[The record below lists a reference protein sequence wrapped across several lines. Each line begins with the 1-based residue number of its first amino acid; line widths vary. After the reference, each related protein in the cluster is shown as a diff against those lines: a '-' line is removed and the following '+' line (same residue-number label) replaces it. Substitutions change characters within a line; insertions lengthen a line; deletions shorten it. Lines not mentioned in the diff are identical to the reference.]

1 MNGATQT
8 ARNWQVYD
16 APELVTQLSAV
27 RENGRRE
34 MLFRVEGLHCIN
46 CVRNLER
53 ALSDCTRQAR
63 VDLGSATAEV
73 QWLETESSP
82 SRIFEAVERAGYRP
96 SPLVEQPE
104 LRDEQKERRALLLRL
119 GVAGL
124 LGMQV
129 MMTAATQYFLDVAP
143 EPLIAALLRYS
154 QWIMATPVLL
164 YSGWPLL
171 ASAARALR
179 ARQLNMDVPVSLALV
194 LAYGASCVNVVTGEG
209 HVYYDSVTMFV
220 FLLLTARWFEGRG
233 RAAAARRLR
242 ELEAAQPLSA
252 TIERTGGLQEV
263 SAAALR
269 SGDVVVVAPGGALA
283 ADGELLD
290 GNAALDESMLSGE
303 ALPATRQ
310 AGDRVHAG
318 TINVGLSSLRIRVTD
333 TGAATTLSRINGLV
347 HRAQMEK
354 PQVQHLADRMAG
366 LIVGS
371 VLIAAV
377 AGAAYW
383 WPTSPTM
390 AFNVALA
397 VLVVTCPC
405 ALSLAT
411 PLALSAAA
419 SNLATR
425 GVLLVRADALL
436 RLPAI
441 DTVCFDKTGTL
452 TTGEMQIEIR
462 EGEPG
467 FVLSQSL
474 AIAAAL
480 ERGLHH
486 PVARAFQPY
495 EVAGVDAQD
504 VELLP
509 GIGVQGSVAGVPYH
523 LISRVAPWGTQCSQ
537 PLTWLSLQRGDVE
550 VARFGLSHS
559 LRKEAAETVNTLQ
572 RRGLHQH
579 LISGDA
585 LPVVLDTAAQL
596 GISSARGG
604 LKPEDKLSI
613 LTRLQSDG
621 KKVWMV
627 GDGINDAPVLAAAD
641 VSTSFT
647 SATALAQ
654 SRADLL
660 LLRDDLAALPHIHT
674 LARRTQNV
682 VRENLGWAIAY
693 NLVAVPLA
701 LSGGL
706 TPWIASLGMGVSS
719 ITVVLNALRLLRN
732 GGSGVRHTGI
742 LPIPPN
748 KEVLAS

>member
-1 MNGATQT
+1 MNSAAQT

-16 APELVTQLSAV
+16 APELLSQLSAV

-34 MLFRVEGLHCIN
+34 MLFRVDGLHCIN

-63 VDLGSATAEV
+63 VDLGAGTAEV
-73 QWLETESSP
+73 QWLDAESSP

-179 ARQLNMDVPVSLALV
+179 AGQLNMDVPVSLALV

-209 HVYYDSVTMFV
+209 HIYYDSVTMFV

-252 TIERTGGLQEV
+252 TIERNGSLQQV

-269 SGDVVVVAPGGALA
+269 SGDVVVVAPGAALA
-283 ADGELLD
+283 ADGALLD
-290 GNAALDESMLSGE
+290 ASAALDESMLSGE

-310 AGDRVHAG
+310 AGERVHAG
-318 TINVGLSSLRIRVTD
+318 TINAGLSSLRIRVTD
-333 TGAATTLSRINGLV
+333 TGAATTLSRINNLV
-347 HRAQMEK
+347 HRAQMDK
-354 PQVQHLADRMAG
+354 PRVQQLADRIAG
-366 LIVGS
+366 LIVAG
-371 VLIAAV
+371 VLVAAV

-383 WPTSPTM
+383 WPTSPSI

-411 PLALSAAA
+411 PLALAAA
-419 SNLATR
+419 SSNLAAR

-436 RLPAI
+436 RLPAVT
-441 DTVCFDKTGTL
+441 TVCFDKTGTL
-452 TTGEMQIEIR
+452 TTGEMQIDIR

-467 FVLSQSL
+467 FALSRSL

-486 PVARAFQPY
+486 PVARAFQAY
-495 EVAGVDAQD
+495 ETPELDAQD

-509 GIGVQGSVAGVPYH
+509 GIGVHGSVAGTPYR
-523 LISRVAPWGTQCSQ
+523 LVSRVAPWTSQ
-537 PLTWLSLQRGDVE
+537 APHPLTWLSLQRGGVE
-550 VARFGLSHS
+550 IARFGLSHT
-559 LRKEAAETVNTLQ
+559 LRNEAAATVSSLE
-572 RRGLHQH
+572 RRGLHQN

-596 GISSARGG
+596 GIRSARGG

-613 LTRLQSDG
+613 LTRLQADG
-621 KKVWMV
+621 QKVWMV

-647 SATALAQ
+647 SASALAQ

-660 LLRDDLAALPHIHT
+660 LLRDELAALPHIHT
-674 LARRTQNV
+674 LARRTQAV
-682 VRENLGWAIAY
+682 VRENLGWAVAY

-706 TPWIASLGMGVSS
+706 TPWIAALGMGISS

-732 GGSGVRHTGI
+732 PKQAAQPWSKAPRTPHQ
-742 LPIPPN
+742 
-748 KEVLAS
+748 EVLAS